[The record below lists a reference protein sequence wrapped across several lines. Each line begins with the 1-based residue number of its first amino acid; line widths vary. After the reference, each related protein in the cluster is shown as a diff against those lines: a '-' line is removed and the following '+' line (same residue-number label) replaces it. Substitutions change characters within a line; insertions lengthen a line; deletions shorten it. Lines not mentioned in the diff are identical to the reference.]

1 MSDLEQLFERV
12 TRSKGYGAQPQACA
26 TIPSADDLHLE
37 PLEPLK
43 LDPIELKLEPIEP
56 LEIDDP
62 TLKGHIIRIV

>member
-1 MSDLEQLFERV
+1 MSEQQ
-12 TRSKGYGAQPQACA
+12 SKGYGAQPQACA
-26 TIPSADDLHLE
+26 TIPPADELHLKPITLE
-37 PLEPLK
+37 LEPVKKPK